1 MRPSHRTR
9 IAACVAA
16 LASVSWATAAHAD
29 EIVGVTVDNEL
40 VTFDSSAPGTVTD
53 TVAITGLAVGENI
66 VGLDFRPADGRLY
79 GLGSTSVLY
88 SIDSDTGAAT
98 AVGVAFTPALAG
110 TDFGFD
116 FNPAVDRVR
125 VVSDSNSNFRL
136 NPDSGALAATDTSLA
151 FDVLDTNTLAD
162 PNVVGVAYDRDTKG
176 TTVTTLFGIDSGVD
190 ALVRIGS
197 ADGTPTSPNSG
208 VLTTIGA
215 LGVDTTG
222 TVGFDIVSKSSDTAY
237 AALQTP
243 AATTSGLYTVN
254 LSTGAATLVG
264 TIGGDKVIRDIA
276 VVNDRLKVRKLII
289 KFNFKKSD
297 KDQIQLDA
305 VLSDV
310 LLPAEEQAIDV
321 NVGGATQTF
330 TLTKNGHA
338 KTGDDTLFAKANKKV
353 VGEVRL
359 TMHLKKEDFS
369 DELADEGM
377 DGTADA
383 RHETRHVVVTINY
396 GGVTLVRNVTLDYKA
411 KIGKTGMAKV
421 TPGGND

>member
-1 MRPSHRTR
+1 M
-9 IAACVAA
+9 
-16 LASVSWATAAHAD
+16 
-29 EIVGVTVDNEL
+29 
-40 VTFDSSAPGTVTD
+40 
-53 TVAITGLAVGENI
+53 
-66 VGLDFRPADGRLY
+66 
-79 GLGSTSVLY
+79 
-88 SIDSDTGAAT
+88 
-98 AVGVAFTPALAG
+98 
-110 TDFGFD
+110 
-116 FNPAVDRVR
+116 
-125 VVSDSNSNFRL
+125 
-136 NPDSGALAATDTSLA
+136 
-151 FDVLDTNTLAD
+151 
-162 PNVVGVAYDRDTKG
+162 
-176 TTVTTLFGIDSGVD
+176 
-190 ALVRIGS
+190 
-197 ADGTPTSPNSG
+197 
-208 VLTTIGA
+208 
-215 LGVDTTG
+215 
-222 TVGFDIVSKSSDTAY
+222 
-237 AALQTP
+237 
-243 AATTSGLYTVN
+243 N